1 MDCGELWM
9 VWVSVGDD
17 SQQKCLPYDDD
28 NHESGKD
35 NKMSSFYFSSVV
47 TIEELFVD
55 RFVCRACGYIFFS
68 E

>member
-35 NKMSSFYFSSVV
+35 NKMSHFISL
-47 TIEELFVD
+47 LF
-55 RFVCRACGYIFFS
+55 
-68 E
+68 